1 MSAYFHLSKNSG
13 ISFSKQSLGAGGICF
28 FMLIFLLL
36 TVPFA
41 AAQQATGGN
50 ERAEQFVSIDFNDV
64 DINVFI
70 KFMSELTGKNFI
82 IDRKVKGKVTIISP
96 SRISV
101 KEAYRVFESV
111 LEVHGYATV
120 EAGKVTKIVSSP
132 EARTKNIE
140 TRLREESRYPDDKV
154 VTQLVPL
161 RYADT
166 AEIKRLFAPLI
177 SKSSV
182 ILSYPPT
189 NTLIITDVY
198 SNITRLL
205 RILKKIDVTGVGQEI
220 SVIPIEYGD
229 ATKLVK
235 ILTSVFRKT
244 KRKKKGASPL
254 SDTVSFVA
262 DERTNT
268 VVVLASEDDTLKIKD
283 LIKRLDKE
291 VPKGKEKIHVYYLE
305 NATAEE
311 LAKVLQ
317 SLSTKK
323 RRTTTKKGKKE
334 APIVSEGVNITADKA
349 TNSLIIMAEKDDY
362 LVLEEVIKKL
372 DIPRSMV
379 YIECLIMEVNIN
391 KDFNIGTEWTAGGK
405 VGYGDKD
412 AYVGGG
418 FGGGDDAYPNMGN
431 VMAGALEGA
440 AVLPRG
446 FSLGV
451 FGEVLKIG
459 GASFYNLGAIVQAYK
474 KDKDVH
480 ILSTPQLL
488 TTDNEEATITV
499 GKNVPYQTKTGTTTT
514 SETYNTY
521 EYKDVAITLKITPQI
536 SKDRLIRLKISQE
549 VSKLDSTAEASDR
562 PTTLTRKID
571 TTVIVNDKNT
581 IAIGGLIDDSFSRAE
596 NRIPCLG
603 DIPGLGWFF
612 KSMAKG
618 REKTNLFIFLTPHV
632 IETAEEAEKLY
643 QKKKDHIDAV
653 EKQEREQEGIKMY
666 RKYFEEFPSD
676 FESLEIPDSSK

>member
-1 MSAYFHLSKNSG
+1 MKSHTHLSKG
-13 ISFSKQSLGAGGICF
+13 LICSLT
-28 FMLIFLLL
+28 LIFLVL
-36 TVPFA
+36 TVHPA
-41 AAQQATGGN
+41 PGQTTGN
-50 ERAEQFVSIDFNDV
+50 SEQFVSIDFNDV
-64 DINVFI
+64 DISVFI

-96 SRISV
+96 SKISV
-101 KEAYRVFESV
+101 KEAYKVFESV
-111 LEVHGYATV
+111 LEVNGYATV
-120 EAGKVTKIVSSP
+120 ESGEVIKIVSSP
-132 EARTKNIE
+132 DARTKNIK
-140 TRLREESRYPDDKV
+140 TMLKEESRSPDDKV
-154 VTQLVPL
+154 VTHLVPL
-161 RYADT
+161 RYADP
-166 AEIKRLFAPLI
+166 AEIKRLFAPLV

-198 SNITRLL
+198 SNIKRLI
-205 RILKKIDVTGVGQEI
+205 RILKKIDVTGVGEMI

-235 ILTSVFRKT
+235 IMTTMFSQKRRRGKKLTAGSTMK
-244 KRKKKGASPL
+244 
-254 SDTVSFVA
+254 FVA

-268 VVVLASEDDTLKIKD
+268 LIVLASEDDTVRIKD
-283 LIKRLDKE
+283 LISRLDKE

-317 SLSTKK
+317 SLSTKQK
-323 RRTTTKKGKKE
+323 RTSRKKGKKQ

-362 LVLEEVIKKL
+362 LVLEEVIRKL

-379 YIECLIMEVNIN
+379 FIECLIMEVNVN
-391 KDFNIGTEWTAGGK
+391 KDFKIGTEWTAGGK
-405 VGYGDKD
+405 ASYSDKD
-412 AYVGGG
+412 AYIGGG
-418 FGGGDDAYPNMGN
+418 FSGGGDGAYENISS
-431 VMAGALEGA
+431 MAGSALTGAALLPQGASLGIFGEALE
-440 AVLPRG
+440 
-446 FSLGV
+446 
-451 FGEVLKIG
+451 IG
-459 GASFYNLGAIVQAYK
+459 GATFYNLGAIVNAYK

-514 SETYNTY
+514 SESYNTY
-521 EYKDVAITLKITPQI
+521 EYKDVAIALKVTPQI

-549 VSKLDSTAEASDR
+549 VSKLDSTAATVAER

-581 IAIGGLIDDSFSRAE
+581 IVIGGLIDDSFSKTE

-603 DIPGLGWFF
+603 DIPGLGWLF
-612 KSMAKG
+612 KSQTKG

-632 IETAEEAEKLY
+632 IKNEEEAKDLY
-643 QKKKDHIDAV
+643 RKKKDHIDTI
-653 EKQEREQEGIKMY
+653 EEEERGIKMY
-666 RKYFEEFPSD
+666 RLDMDDTILDLEESELQD
-676 FESLEIPDSSK
+676 QGIEESPK